1 VNTVKKRVVFCIIT
15 LIILFSA
22 APVFSA
28 DLLVPI
34 MELVT
39 RAHVDDGGSF
49 VLDSMG
55 LIDLSVAG
63 GYKIG
68 GNVVVSVE
76 SNDLTSLSSPPY
88 LQFRAGSAVA
98 RNLFTLPL
106 NVTFFIGEYETFA
119 NGDLFPKKYGTVLV
133 ASKYRG
139 YFYFPE
145 GVRYDGI
152 YTPVG
157 TGVEIETSDNFSDTV
172 QLSTLVYQDSNL
184 GKGFW
189 SADLRTVLNFEQVK
203 LDTFFGYSFPISQY
217 GYMHTGILFHYN
229 TGIGSEF
236 LMQVGI
242 PKYDFYSDPFSI
254 KLFYFFFEPRVH
266 FDIFSVLISLFWHPE
281 YYQQQAT
288 NELGNADVN
297 VDFRLGNLN
306 ENPYA
311 GGLETILYFQTSN
324 PSANQIQVTLSPYFS
339 AITSGTRWNLKM
351 NFNVFPFSITNL
363 FECFIGVT
371 AEF

>member
-1 VNTVKKRVVFCIIT
+1 MKFNKLWIFLLLAAFFL
-15 LIILFSA
+15 LIFVG
-22 APVFSA
+22 PVFSA
-28 DLLVPI
+28 DLLVPT

-39 RAHVDDGGSF
+39 RAYVDDGGSF

-55 LIDLSVAG
+55 LIDLSIAG

-68 GNVVVSVE
+68 GNLVVGIE
-76 SNDLTSLSSPPY
+76 SNDLASLSSPPK
-88 LQFRAGSAVA
+88 LIFKSGSAVA
-98 RNLFTLPL
+98 RNLFTLPM

-119 NGDLFPKKYGTVLV
+119 NGDLFPKQYGTVPV

-157 TGVEIETSDNFSDTV
+157 TGLEIETSEEFSDAV
-172 QLSTLVYQDSNL
+172 QLAAYVYQDSNL

-189 SADLRTVLNFEQVK
+189 SADLRTILNFEQVK
-203 LDTFFGYSFPISQY
+203 LDSFFGYSFPISSY
-217 GYMHTGILFHYN
+217 GYMHSGILFYYN

-242 PKYDFYSDPFSI
+242 PKYDFANDPFSI
-254 KLFYFFFEPRVH
+254 NLFYFFFEPRVH
-266 FDIFSVLISLFWHPE
+266 FDIFSVFISLFWHPQ
-281 YYQQQAT
+281 YYQQQLT
-288 NELGNADVN
+288 NELGNADIDI
-297 VDFRLGNLN
+297 DFRIGNLN
-306 ENPYA
+306 ENLYA
-311 GGLETILYFQTSN
+311 GGLETILYFQTAD
-324 PSANQIQVTLSPYFS
+324 PSTNQIQVTLSPYFS
-339 AITSGTRWNLKM
+339 ALTTGTKWNFKM